1 MLPSR
6 TVWPQYLT
14 HWQPNPRSQNLNTVR
29 MVLPSNAH
37 CVVNRWV
44 NLDNGGEL
52 SPVAWIAFLDFLRS
66 NTKLK
71 ELSLFDS
78 GLSEEQVIELMDVLK
93 DNTALVSID
102 LSGKTNRFPMLLTNV
117 VGCRCNQCRFPRE
130 FESDSSLCGK

>member
-1 MLPSR
+1 
-6 TVWPQYLT
+6 
-14 HWQPNPRSQNLNTVR
+14 

-37 CVVNRWV
+37 SVVNRWF
-44 NLDNGGEL
+44 NIDNGGEL

-102 LSGKTNRFPMLLTNV
+102 LSGKTNRFQMLLTNV
-117 VGCRCNQCRFPRE
+117 VECRCNQC
-130 FESDSSLCGK
+130 